1 MSGMKRRH
9 FITLLGGAAA
19 WPLAASAQ
27 QPAMPLVGFLNALGE
42 NDRPNLPAAFRRGLS
57 ETGYV
62 DGRNMAIAYRFAENQ
77 YDRLPALA
85 ADLVARKVNVIAATG
100 GGASVLAAKAAT
112 KTIPV
117 VFTTGGDPVR
127 EGYVASLNRPGGNTT
142 GVSWFNT
149 LVAGKGTG
157 CCTRSLPILQ

>member
-1 MSGMKRRH
+1 LEAREALAVKRRD
-9 FITLLGGAAA
+9 FITLLGSAAA
-19 WPLAASAQ
+19 WPLAARAQ
-27 QPAMPLVGFLNALGE
+27 QQAMPLVGFLNALGE
-42 NDRPNLPAAFRRGLS
+42 NDRPNLPRAFRRGLS

-117 VFTTGGDPVR
+117 LFTTGGDQSGRDMSP
-127 EGYVASLNRPGGNTT
+127 A
-142 GVSWFNT
+142 
-149 LVAGKGTG
+149 
-157 CCTRSLPILQ
+157 